1 MIEIVKRCYYH
12 IIQYI
17 CCIPIPNINFPI
29 SPISTPPCKS
39 HEDLDMNLPYL
50 EEEEEED
57 YQIV

>member
-17 CCIPIPNINFPI
+17 CCIPIPNTNFSI
-29 SPISTPPCKS
+29 SPIATPPCKS
-39 HEDLDMNLPYL
+39 PAVHLNKYLPSL
-50 EEEEEED
+50 EEDED